1 MPTYSC
7 LPSEIRFVLEGLR
20 KEFHWQHFLIFSW
33 LVFLQMLN
41 YGTGSLMGL
50 NRMTT
55 ALNYDQ
61 MTRFLRAQYLE
72 PQVWVHWLAQ
82 QVLNQL
88 PPPGDFVL
96 KLVVDGT
103 WKGKRGKQIPGLAK
117 GKSRSNGPWILGLQ
131 ILVVCYQW
139 NSYRIPVA
147 FALIHNKESETYKRP
162 NQVLRELLTS
172 IPIPTWAKQVVIL
185 ADAGFA
191 AKENFRLFQKWNW
204 GYVVRLPRSWKLADG
219 RKLKNI
225 IENTVEFT
233 RTWIPSVNGKH
244 RNTYHYHYLR
254 AKLDHLGDVNL
265 VITKKRRNDGPKAVR
280 VLVTNL
286 PIGGKTILA
295 LYQCRWYIEVLFK
308 ELKGTV
314 ALGQHQVN
322 SEFNQVECSLGISL
336 AAYLLLLRLN
346 VKSLPSKGSW
356 STFML
361 KRLSHQYFTEKLYSH
376 SIQKEVKKQMKLRL
390 SA

>member
-1 MPTYSC
+1 
-7 LPSEIRFVLEGLR
+7 
-20 KEFHWQHFLIFSW
+20 
-33 LVFLQMLN
+33 
-41 YGTGSLMGL
+41 
-50 NRMTT
+50 
-55 ALNYDQ
+55 
-61 MTRFLRAQYLE
+61 
-72 PQVWVHWLAQ
+72 
-82 QVLNQL
+82 
-88 PPPGDFVL
+88 
-96 KLVVDGT
+96 
-103 WKGKRGKQIPGLAK
+103 
-117 GKSRSNGPWILGLQ
+117 
-131 ILVVCYQW
+131 
-139 NSYRIPVA
+139 
-147 FALIHNKESETYKRP
+147 
-162 NQVLRELLTS
+162 
-172 IPIPTWAKQVVIL
+172 
-185 ADAGFA
+185 
-191 AKENFRLFQKWNW
+191 
-204 GYVVRLPRSWKLADG
+204 LPRSWKLADG
-219 RKLKNI
+219 QKLKNI
-225 IENTVEFT
+225 IETTIEFT

-322 SEFNQVECSLGISL
+322 SEFNQIECSLGISL

-346 VKSLPSKGSW
+346 AKSIPSKGSW
-356 STFML
+356 SSFRL